1 MRLNG
6 LIAAPFTAMKND
18 YSINLDEISKYA
30 QLLIENNVSGVF
42 ICGTSGESMSLTT
55 SERKQIVEEWIKYA
69 TPDFKIIVHIGSTC
83 IESSKALMVHAEK
96 IGASAVGMIGPCFFK
111 PSSVDVLVD
120 YCQTVAAASP
130 KLPFYYYHMPSM
142 NGINYSM
149 RTFLEKGAD
158 KIPNL
163 TGIKYT
169 YEDLMDFHLCQKF
182 DNGRFDMLF
191 GRDELLLCG
200 LTLGAKGAVGSTYNF
215 MAPLYNDIIEK
226 FNAGDI
232 KAARAL
238 QGKSMEIIRLIVSSG
253 NSFMSNCKHIMRR
266 FGLELGTVRKPL
278 VCTTNQQAEELNKKL
293 DELGFAEVCNC
304 NNITV

>member
-1 MRLNG
+1 MRLKG
-6 LIAAPFTAMKND
+6 LIAAPFTAMKKD
-18 YSINLDEISKYA
+18 YSINLNEISKYA

-42 ICGTSGESMSLTT
+42 ICGTSGEGMSLTT
-55 SERKQIVEEWIKYA
+55 TERKQIAEEWIKYA
-69 TPDFKIIVHIGSTC
+69 TPDFKVIVHIGDTC
-83 IESSKALMVHAEK
+83 IESSKLLMAHAEK

-120 YCQTVAAASP
+120 YCKEVASASP
-130 KLPFYYYHMPSM
+130 KMPFYYYHMPSM
-142 NGINYSM
+142 NGINFSM
-149 RTFLEKGAD
+149 RTFLEKAVN

-182 DNGRFDMLF
+182 DNSRFDMLF

-215 MAPLYNDIIEK
+215 MAPLYNEIIDK

-232 KAARAL
+232 KSAREL
-238 QGKSMEIIRLIVSSG
+238 QGKSMEIIRVIVSSG
-253 NSFMSNCKHIMRR
+253 NSFMSNCKHIMNR

-278 VCTTNQQAEELNKKL
+278 VCTTAQQAEELNKKL
-293 DELGFAEVCNC
+293 DELGFADVCNC
-304 NNITV
+304 SQVTV